1 VTLLEKL
8 PINET
13 KFVTAE
19 IIQILEGLHSHG
31 IIHRDLKPENLII
44 DERNHLRIIDF
55 GTAEV
60 FHIKGK
66 NTDLYNSYC
75 KIREKYAPI
84 EPRESADENAPHY
97 DGPEI
102 NSPEKIVREQNGQQD
117 VDNLKKQTED
127 QLTISEK
134 AIQLHN
140 NFMAEYQDNLKHRKS
155 FVGTVYYV
163 APEMLESQEVDC
175 GCDLWA
181 LGIIINKM
189 LTGEY
194 LFNEPNDYLTFEA
207 IRKGEYK
214 LSPDLPEEAKDL
226 ITRLLVKNP
235 KERLGNGPEGSAT
248 DFKALKSHP
257 FFKDLEWSLL
267 QSCASPL
274 NLDKTQPVE
283 EERDSDLEE
292 NKILMALDR
301 KNNRNLV
308 LSGLVKKMK
317 YVFMYNTRQLMLYS
331 DGSLEYFDPNENAL
345 KGRVECEKSTTCYV
359 KSDYVFHV
367 SLKERE
373 YVFNSVDIPAKVWV
387 EKIKEVLRFL

>member
-1 VTLLEKL
+1 M
-8 PINET
+8 
-13 KFVTAE
+13 TAE
-19 IIQILEGLHSHG
+19 IVQILEGLHSNG

-44 DERNHLRIIDF
+44 DDRNHLRIIDF

-66 NTDLYNSYC
+66 NSDLYSAYC
-75 KIREKYAPI
+75 KIREKYAPA
-84 EPRESADENAPHY
+84 EPRESVYENPPHY
-97 DGPEI
+97 EGPEI
-102 NSPEKIVREQNGQQD
+102 NTPDKISKGQKDKED
-117 VDNLKKQTED
+117 VDQLKKQTEE

-207 IRKGEYK
+207 IRRGEYK
-214 LSPDLPEEAKDL
+214 LNPDLPEEAKDL

-235 KERLGNGPEGSAT
+235 KERLGNGTEGSST
-248 DFKALKSHP
+248 DFKALKNHP
-257 FFKDLEWSLL
+257 FFRDLEWSLL

-274 NLDKTQPVE
+274 NFDKTPKVE

-292 NKILMALDR
+292 NRILMALDR
-301 KNNRNLV
+301 KNNKNLV
-308 LSGLVKKMK
+308 LTGLVKKMK

-331 DGSLEYFDPNENAL
+331 DGTLEYFDPKENVL
-345 KGRVECEKSTTCYV
+345 KGRVVCDKSTTCFV
-359 KSDYVFHV
+359 KGDYVFHV

-373 YVFNSVDIPAKVWV
+373 YVFNSVDVPAKVWI